1 MLAGQRFYDG
11 IEESI
16 SLGNGGLG
24 GDAADGV
31 GSDGHGQVGHAQ

>member
-16 SLGNGGLG
+16 SLGDGCLRGH
-24 GDAADGV
+24 AADGV
-31 GSDGHGQVGHAQ
+31 RGNGHGQVGHAQ